1 MIISYV
7 TCHEAHFRTVM
18 ERRMKLNSE
27 DAVHLRKKRLKKAEK
42 RIKELDQMFI
52 RLYEDNAKGRITD
65 ECYSLMSK
73 TYEDKQ
79 AQLKTEAETLRQEIK
94 VQAQSE
100 VDLNA
105 FVEKVR
111 KYSELREL
119 TPYALRELVKGFY
132 IEAPVKIG
140 GKRHQNI
147 RIEYDFIGFIP
158 LEELSGQDVV

>member
-1 MIISYV
+1 M
-7 TCHEAHFRTVM
+7 
-18 ERRMKLNSE
+18 
-27 DAVHLRKKRLKKAEK
+27 
-42 RIKELDQMFI
+42 
-52 RLYEDNAKGRITD
+52 
-65 ECYSLMSK
+65 
-73 TYEDKQ
+73 
-79 AQLKTEAETLRQEIK
+79 
-94 VQAQSE
+94 
-100 VDLNA
+100 NA